1 MSFILDALRKSESRR
16 RAGDAPRLDGLPS
29 INDPTA
35 KRRRRRPLMTA
46 LLLLVLALPIGGLL
60 AFWLVSDHFGGPG
73 DGELP
78 SQAQQTPPQPVIADE
93 DEKTRQPGDW
103 PDRRDSAG
111 PTAPSARQGD
121 QRDQPRERVI
131 SDPDEIAR
139 ELERMAASGE
149 MGLSPPDSEAD
160 EAARSALPGAGRRA
174 APRPVDEVARAEA
187 QRQQSLAE
195 QRARER
201 VEERSSPPIGITIEP
216 TRERPA
222 QEPERAVARIEPP
235 PDTRSEPTAPA
246 APERTVAR
254 IEPPPEAASEPAEL
268 SRGVA
273 EYLRAWELPLSVR
286 RNLPAMTL
294 NIHVFSPEPDRRFVL
309 VNGQRYVPGDLVADG
324 VRLVDIRREGAILDF
339 REHRFL
345 LEP

>member
-16 RAGDAPRLDGLPS
+16 RASDGPRLDGLPS

-35 KRRRRRPLMTA
+35 NRRRRRPLRF
-46 LLLLVLALPIGGLL
+46 LWLVLALALPVGGVV
-60 AFWLVSDHFGGPG
+60 AFWLVSDRFSPFGDAAAPT
-73 DGELP
+73 
-78 SQAQQTPPQPVIADE
+78 QAQQPPPGPMTIDEEERQDADPAARRE
-93 DEKTRQPGDW
+93 RTEATVATGRQAD
-103 PDRRDSAG
+103 DRG
-111 PTAPSARQGD
+111 
-121 QRDQPRERVI
+121 QPRERVI

-139 ELERMAASGE
+139 ELDRLAASGE
-149 MGLSPPDSEAD
+149 LGLSPREGETA
-160 EAARSALPGAGRRA
+160 EEQRSALPGAGRRA

-187 QRQQSLAE
+187 ERQQMLAE
-195 QRARER
+195 QRALER
-201 VEERSSPPIGITIEP
+201 REEREAPPIGITFEP
-216 TRERPA
+216 ARERPA
-222 QEPERAVARIEPP
+222 AEPDRAVARVEPLPAPEPMPEPVPDQP
-235 PDTRSEPTAPA
+235 PSRVEPA
-246 APERTVAR
+246 AAP
-254 IEPPPEAASEPAEL
+254 SEL

-273 EYLRAWELPLSVR
+273 EYLRSWELPLSVR

-309 VNGQRYVPGDLVADG
+309 VNGERYVPGDVVADG